1 MTSLPGYDGWKT
13 GGGMPHLEDRNNP
26 YLPDSGA
33 AVCWYNGP
41 ECDGGLGGLKWD
53 RDRLHLVCEKCRE
66 TEGHDDDA
74 PCCWECGDHGAK
86 AELVECRDRHW
97 RCARCL
103 AEVEATNDAD

>member
-13 GGGMPHLEDRNNP
+13 GGGMPHLEDRDNP
-26 YLPDSGA
+26 YLS
-33 AVCWYNGP
+33 
-41 ECDGGLGGLKWD
+41 
-53 RDRLHLVCEKCRE
+53 
-66 TEGHDDDA
+66 DDDA

-103 AEVEATNDAD
+103 AEVEGHDDDAD